1 MDMAGSIKK
10 IKNMTFSTADLYDE
24 HEGKV
29 QVVNAFLQNFGGK
42 KHFFG
47 TISTV
52 KCLEDNSL
60 VRASLE
66 EPGKGRVLVVDGG
79 ASNRCALVGDM
90 LAKMGM
96 ENGWDGLIIFG
107 CIRDSAVVSSL
118 DIGIKAL
125 GTNPRRS
132 VKKGIGGRDIPV
144 SFGDATFM
152 PGDYLYS
159 DEDGIL
165 LSPTKLS

>member
-1 MDMAGSIKK
+1 
-10 IKNMTFSTADLYDE
+10 MTFSTADLYDE

-47 TISTV
+47 PISTV

-60 VRASLE
+60 VRAALE
-66 EPGKGRVLVVDGG
+66 EPGRGRVLVVDGG

-90 LAKMGM
+90 LAEMGM
-96 ENGWDGLIIFG
+96 KNGWAGLVIYG

-132 VKKGIGGRDIPV
+132 VKKGVGDHDITLN
-144 SFGDATFM
+144 FADAIFT
-152 PGDYLYS
+152 PGDYLYA

-165 LSPTKLS
+165 LSRAKLPSL

>member
-1 MDMAGSIKK
+1 
-10 IKNMTFSTADLYDE
+10 MTFSTADLYDK

-47 TISTV
+47 PISTV

-60 VRASLE
+60 VRAALE
-66 EPGKGRVLVVDGG
+66 EPGRGRVLVVDGG

-90 LAKMGM
+90 LAEMGM
-96 ENGWDGLIIFG
+96 ENGWAGLIIFG
-107 CIRDSAVVSSL
+107 CIRDSAIVATL
-118 DIGIKAL
+118 PIGIKAL

-132 VKKGIGGRDIPV
+132 IKKGAGERDVILN
-144 SFGDATFM
+144 FADAAFT
-152 PGDYLYS
+152 PGDCLYA

-165 LSPTKLS
+165 LSEVELSL

>member
-1 MDMAGSIKK
+1 
-10 IKNMTFSTADLYDE
+10 MTFSTADLYDE

-42 KHFFG
+42 KYFFG
-47 TISTV
+47 PISTV

-60 VRASLE
+60 VRAALQ
-66 EPGKGRVLVVDGG
+66 EPGRGRVLVVDGG

-90 LAKMGM
+90 LAEMGM
-96 ENGWDGLIIFG
+96 KNGWAGLIVYG
-107 CIRDSAVVSSL
+107 CIRDSAVVATL
-118 DIGIKAL
+118 PIGIKAL

-132 VKKGIGGRDIPV
+132 VKKGIGERDVILN
-144 SFGDATFM
+144 FADAAFT
-152 PGDYLYS
+152 PGDCLYA

-165 LSPTKLS
+165 LSEVELSL

>member
-1 MDMAGSIKK
+1 
-10 IKNMTFSTADLYDE
+10 MTFSTADLYDE

-42 KHFFG
+42 THFFG
-47 TISTV
+47 PISTV

-60 VRASLE
+60 VRAALE
-66 EPGKGRVLVVDGG
+66 EPGRGRVLVVDGG

-90 LAKMGM
+90 LAGLGM
-96 ENGWDGLIIFG
+96 KNGWAGLIVYG
-107 CIRDSAVVSSL
+107 CIRDSAVVATL
-118 DIGIKAL
+118 PIGIKAL

-132 VKKGIGGRDIPV
+132 VKKGTGERDVILN
-144 SFGDATFM
+144 FADAAIT
-152 PGDYLYS
+152 PGDCLYA

-165 LSPTKLS
+165 LSEVELSL